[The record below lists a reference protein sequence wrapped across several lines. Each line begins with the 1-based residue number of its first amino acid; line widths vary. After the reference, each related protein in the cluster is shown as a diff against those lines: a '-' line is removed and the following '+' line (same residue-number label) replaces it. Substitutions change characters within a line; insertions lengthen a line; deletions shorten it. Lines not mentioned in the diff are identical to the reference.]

1 VALSAVGSVA
11 PQPLTGLNDTHG
23 RQGTLSALAINSAA
37 TRLAGAAAGAV
48 LRPLAWHWRER
59 GPRRRYAATPAARY
73 GRAGGPGCAACCHA
87 AAAALPA
94 SASGWLMA
102 AMPVAAGYYVAVDSA
117 LAAVQG
123 TSLCFRTTHYY
134 STDYRTRSS

>member
-73 GRAGGPGCAACCHA
+73 GRAGGPGCAAACCLA
-87 AAAALPA
+87 AASCSA
-94 SASGWLMA
+94 ASGWLMA
-102 AMPVAAGYYVAVDSA
+102 AMPVAAGYMYYVAVDSA
-117 LAAVQG
+117 LAAAGNQP
-123 TSLCFRTTHYY
+123 LFPHHALLLN
-134 STDYRTRSS
+134 